1 MPAVRYY
8 VALVLLMFV
17 PGGLLYWFS
26 VHPFIGFWRRA
37 GLRAASA
44 VNCALIAL
52 VAVAVFLAR
61 RPLLSIEYGDHLP
74 LALAGGALMA
84 ASIAL
89 RILVFARLTKTI
101 QMGVPELAPDSH
113 GVPLITDGIY
123 ARLRHPR
130 YAQVAVALLGWAL
143 FTNYLAAYV
152 GCAAGCVMLRLIV
165 PLEERE
171 LRQRFG
177 KAYDEYCAR
186 TPRFIPNFSAK
197 R

>member
-1 MPAVRYY
+1 MPAMRYY
-8 VALVLLMFV
+8 FALVMLMFF
-17 PGGLLYWFS
+17 PSGLLYWFS

-37 GLRAASA
+37 GLRA
-44 VNCALIAL
+44 VCTVHCALLAL
-52 VAVAVFLAR
+52 VAVAVWLAR
-61 RPLLSIEYGDHLP
+61 RPLLSLEYGDHLP
-74 LALAGGALMA
+74 VALAGGALIA
-84 ASIAL
+84 ASIAMD
-89 RILVFARLTKTI
+89 ILVSARLTKKI
-101 QMGVPELAPDSH
+101 QVGVPELAPDSH

-152 GCAAGCVMLRLIV
+152 GCAVGCVMLRLIV

-177 KAYDEYCAR
+177 KAYGEYGAR